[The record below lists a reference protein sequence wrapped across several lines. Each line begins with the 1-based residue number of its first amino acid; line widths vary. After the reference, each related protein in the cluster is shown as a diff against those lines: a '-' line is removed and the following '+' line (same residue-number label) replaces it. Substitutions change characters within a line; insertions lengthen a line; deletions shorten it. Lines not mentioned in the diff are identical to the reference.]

1 METIKWKNR
10 WGEKMKTVK
19 SYGKLIHEDGTIVS
33 KTTYY
38 FDNLK
43 ELLDFRDTLHALHM
57 VDLENAKIEIREYVQ
72 FEKYKVEW
80 AIEEAEKEG
89 EEE

>member
-1 METIKWKNR
+1 METIKRRNR
-10 WGEKMKTVK
+10 RGEKMKTVR
-19 SYGKLIHEDGTIVS
+19 SYGKLIHEDGTIES

-43 ELLDFRDTLHALHM
+43 ELLDFRDTLNAHHM
-57 VDLENAKIEIREYVQ
+57 VDLENVKIEIREYVE
-72 FEKYKVEW
+72 FERSMVEG
-80 AIEEAEKEG
+80 G

>member
-1 METIKWKNR
+1 MR
-10 WGEKMKTVK
+10 TVR
-19 SYGKLIHEDGTIVS
+19 SYGKLIHEDGTIES

-43 ELLDFRDTLHALHM
+43 ELLDFRETLNPLHM

-72 FEKYKVEW
+72 FERSM
-80 AIEEAEKEG
+80 IEG
-89 EEE
+89 DEEE